1 VEKVQPGPVITRFEI
16 QPAPGVKVRTISN
29 LAKDLARSLAVIS
42 VRVVEVIPG
51 KTTVGIEI
59 PNEDREIVRLSEV
72 LQTRVFEEATSPVT
86 LALGHDIGGKPILA
100 DLAKM
105 RHLLVAGTTGS
116 GKSVG
121 VNAMLLSILFKSP
134 PEEVRLIMIDPKM
147 LELSIY
153 EGIPHLLCPVVTD
166 MKEAANSLRW
176 CVAEMERRYK

>member
-1 VEKVQPGPVITRFEI
+1 
-16 QPAPGVKVRTISN
+16 
-29 LAKDLARSLAVIS
+29 
-42 VRVVEVIPG
+42 G

-72 LQTRVFEEATSPVT
+72 LQTREFEEATSPVT

-105 RHLLVAGTTGS
+105 AHLLVAGTTGS

-134 PEEVRLIMIDPKM
+134 PEEVDRKSTRL
-147 LELSIY
+147 
-153 EGIPHLLCPVVTD
+153 
-166 MKEAANSLRW
+166 NSSH
-176 CVAEMERRYK
+176 